1 MLVLT
6 YNMHRNFHEIMK
18 SWWNP
23 GGETTLG
30 RSIRPPVRT
39 PTGRISL
46 THSESALIFFLLT
59 TTPFTQPQDFVCL
72 LYQWPSRQEIPGQV
86 RRRQMISHLL
96 LSCITH
102 VGEGDGCI
110 NYLRS
115 NPTQRLFEI
124 THTSLSDEDC
134 EVLFRWLTTGGGVSS
149 QQGVSLCLRTQRIN
163 FTSSP

>member
-1 MLVLT
+1 
-6 YNMHRNFHEIMK
+6 MK
-18 SWWNP
+18 SWNLDEIRVEKLP
-23 GGETTLG
+23 SAVPYG
-30 RSIRPPVRT
+30 RRSGLRLDEFRWHIPSRR
-39 PTGRISL
+39 L
-46 THSESALIFFLLT
+46 FCFFLLT